1 MDETDARSSTFGKL
15 LLEHRRAAGLS
26 QADLS
31 RASGISVRALRDL
44 ERGRAQAAQQRS
56 AEVLAD
62 ALELTGSE
70 RELFLTIAKE
80 GRRRTPRPAGPTAL
94 CALPPMVPDLVG
106 RESELDQVRPPADER
121 GAVIAI
127 VGQPG
132 VGKTALAIAAAHRLK
147 DDYPDGCFAV
157 DLRGMD
163 ERPLSA
169 RATLDRLLRALGV
182 APGQIPLAEA
192 EQSNLFRML
201 LEGRR
206 VLILLDNAS
215 DESQVRPLLA
225 TTPGCLTL
233 ITCRRALAGLE
244 SARWVWLESLAD
256 SDAVSLL
263 ATIVGATRVD
273 AEPEAAREL
282 VALCGNLPL
291 AVRIAGN
298 RLATRPHWSL
308 DYLVALLRNERTRL
322 NSLSAGDLQMRSA
335 FEISYR
341 RLSPPAQI
349 LFRRLAALPGAD
361 FGARLAGVCAGMP
374 EPDLTACLD
383 ELVDTSLLQTASPAG
398 RFQFHDLIRLFAVER
413 WEAEEKPDDRE
424 RRYYAVLDHVL
435 GTATAAGRVFFPDA
449 VSTAPFASR
458 EEAADWL
465 EEERTNWLAAQR
477 EAARLG
483 HHREVLDLARAMHWY
498 SDGYWL
504 QGPWDEVFR
513 LGAEAARA
521 LDSRDELAVMLNFL
535 GWAQQVCL
543 EDNETALATHREAL
557 AVATEVGELREQAWA
572 HGYLGSVLLRLGR
585 PEEALGHA
593 QQSCE
598 LGEEFP
604 FWSMRLSLHNRLGR
618 VQQALGR
625 HEEALSTHRDL
636 LAETAEHADE
646 APVEVRRWMSAV
658 VTREIGGAL
667 SGLGEYRRA
676 AETFREARL
685 VFRECG
691 MPGMEGSALLAEA
704 AAWRQAGET
713 ARAREC
719 LDLALELP
727 NVVARAWQEQVRAE
741 MAFLPED

>member
-62 ALELTGSE
+62 ALELTGGE

-80 GRRRTPRPAGPTAL
+80 GRRRTSRPATAL

-106 RESELDQVRPPADER
+106 RERELARLAPPAEER
-121 GAVIAI
+121 DAVTAI

-132 VGKTALAIAAAHRLK
+132 VGKTALAVAAAHRLK

-163 ERPLSA
+163 DQPLTA
-169 RATLDRLLRALGV
+169 RAALDRLLRALGV

-192 EQSNLFRML
+192 EQSSLFRML
-201 LEGRR
+201 LEGRQ

-215 DESQVRPLLA
+215 DEMQVRPLLA
-225 TTPGCLTL
+225 ATPGCLTL

-244 SARWVWLESLAD
+244 AARWVWLESLTESA
-256 SDAVSLL
+256 AVSLL
-263 ATIVGATRVD
+263 GTIVGAGRV
-273 AEPEAAREL
+273 AVEPDAAREL

-322 NSLSAGDLQMRSA
+322 ASLSAGDLQLRSA

-361 FGARLAGVCAGMP
+361 FGAGLAGVCGGMS
-374 EPDLTACLD
+374 EPDLGACLD
-383 ELVDTSLLQTASPAG
+383 ELVDTCLLQTVAPAG
-398 RFQFHDLIRLFAVER
+398 RFKFHDLIRLFAAER
-413 WEAEEKPDDRE
+413 WEAEEKPDERE
-424 RRYYAVLDHVL
+424 RRYYAVRDHVL

-449 VSTAPFASR
+449 VSTAPFSSR
-458 EEAADWL
+458 EEANDWL
-465 EEERTNWLAAQR
+465 EREYSNWLAAQR
-477 EAARLG
+477 DAARLG
-483 HHREVLDLARAMHWY
+483 HHREVLDLAKAMHWY

-504 QGPWDEVFR
+504 QGPWDEVFG

-543 EDNETALATHREAL
+543 ADNETALATHREAL
-557 AVATEVGELREQAWA
+557 AVAIEAGQVREQAWA
-572 HGYLGSVLLRLGR
+572 HGYLGSVLLRLDRAG
-585 PEEALGHA
+585 EALGHA
-593 QQSCE
+593 EEACA

-604 FWSMRLSLHNRLGR
+604 FWTMRLSLNNRRGR
-618 VQQALGR
+618 ALQVLGR
-625 HEEALSTHRDL
+625 HEEALSVHRRL
-636 LAETAEHADE
+636 LAETEDHADE
-646 APVEVRRWMSAV
+646 VPVEVRRWMSAV
-658 VTREIGGAL
+658 VTSEVGRAL
-667 SGLGEYRRA
+667 SGLGEYRQA
-676 AETFREARL
+676 AETYREVRS

-691 MPGMEGSALLAEA
+691 MPSMEGSSLLAEA
-704 AAWRQAGET
+704 TAWRQAGEI

-727 NVVARAWQEQVRAE
+727 NVVSPAWREQVRAE
-741 MAFLPED
+741 MAHLRED

>member
-80 GRRRTPRPAGPTAL
+80 GRRRTPRPTGPTAL

-106 RESELDQVRPPADER
+106 RERELESLCPPTEER

-132 VGKTALAIAAAHRLK
+132 VGKTALAVSAAHLLK

-163 ERPLSA
+163 DQPPSA

-192 EQSNLFRML
+192 EQSNLFRIL

-215 DESQVRPLLA
+215 DETQVRPLLA

-244 SARWVWLESLAD
+244 AARWVWLESLSD
-256 SDAVSLL
+256 SDAVGLL
-263 ATIVGATRVD
+263 ATIVGAARVD

-361 FGARLAGVCAGMP
+361 FGAGLAGVSAGMTD
-374 EPDLTACLD
+374 PDLTVCLD
-383 ELVDTSLLQTASPAG
+383 ELVDTSLLQTTPRAG
-398 RFQFHDLIRLFAVER
+398 RFQLHDLIRLFAAER
-413 WEAEEKPDDRE
+413 WEAEEKPDERE
-424 RRYYAVLDHVL
+424 RRYYLVLDHVL
-435 GTATAAGRVFFPDA
+435 GTATAAGRAFFPDA
-449 VSTAPFASR
+449 VSTAPFGSR

-465 EEERTNWLAAQR
+465 DQEHSNWLAALR

-483 HHREVLDLARAMHWY
+483 HHREVLDLAKAMHWY

-521 LDSRDELAVMLNFL
+521 LEARDELALMLNFL

-543 EDNETALATHREAL
+543 EDNESALATHHEAL
-557 AVATEVGELREQAWA
+557 AVATEVGEVREQAWA
-572 HGYLGSVLLRLGR
+572 HGYLGSVLLRLDR

-593 QQSCE
+593 EQSCA

-618 VQQALGR
+618 VLQALGR
-625 HEEALSTHRDL
+625 HEEALSTHRFL
-636 LAETAEHADE
+636 LAETAKHADE
-646 APVEVRRWMSAV
+646 APAEVRRWMSAV
-658 VTREIGGAL
+658 VTAEIARSL

-676 AETFREARL
+676 AETFRGVRL

-691 MPGMEGSALLAEA
+691 MPGMEASALLAEA
-704 AAWRQAGET
+704 TAWRQAGES
-713 ARAREC
+713 ARARES
-719 LDLALELP
+719 LDLALEMP
-727 NVVARAWQEQVRAE
+727 NVVAPAWREQVRAE